1 MVQCSNRALWD
12 ELGIDPEQAPMP
24 LKDLATDENQAPQAR
39 TFEPTA
45 PISRAFADL
54 LDSRDL
60 FEANLRGWF
69 VEAKAREIIAS
80 FVQLLLQ
87 KPDLR
92 IGNNR
97 LSRRD
102 RHRILEAKEIVLANI
117 DNVPTIP
124 ELAHMVGMNQ
134 TKLKAGFKEIV
145 GSTIGTF
152 VSRNQMNLAAKMLTS
167 TDLSVSRI
175 SQSFGFRHPGN
186 FTQAFKRHLGR
197 APRDYRRQVTG
208 LVQDTPSQGN
218 H

>member
-1 MVQCSNRALWD
+1 M
-12 ELGIDPEQAPMP
+12 APH
-24 LKDLATDENQAPQAR
+24 AQ

-45 PISRAFADL
+45 PIARAFADI

-60 FEANLRGWF
+60 FAANLRGWF

-80 FVQLLLQ
+80 LLQVMLQ
-87 KPDLR
+87 KPDLKLR
-92 IGNNR
+92 GNR

-102 RHRILEAKEIVLANI
+102 RHRILEAKEIILANI
-117 DNVPTIP
+117 EDVPAVT

-145 GSTIGTF
+145 GSTIGRF
-152 VSRNQMNLAAKMLTS
+152 VSRNQMSLAAKMLTS
-167 TDLSVSRI
+167 TDLDISRI

-186 FTQAFKRHLGR
+186 FTQAFKRRFGR
-197 APRDYRRQVTG
+197 APRDYRRQSTVLSG
-208 LVQDTPSQGN
+208 NTPGQRS